1 MIQTSIARR
10 YARALFEAAGSDIE
24 RVGEELGAI
33 AGLVT
38 EDSPLGLIFL
48 DPTADTKA
56 RRELIETIIAKAGL
70 GPMTGN
76 LLRLLDDR
84 SRLGELPSIAR
95 AFTDL
100 VDTKVGRLRA
110 TLTSAEPLPTEL
122 RDRLQDALGAA
133 TSRKVEVE
141 TAVDRSLLGGVVAQ
155 VGNFV
160 YDGSLRSQLER
171 LRRELISQA

>member
-10 YARALFEAAGSDIE
+10 YARALFEAAGSDFE
-24 RVGEELGAI
+24 RVGEEIGAI

-48 DPTADTKA
+48 DPTADRKA
-56 RRELIETIIAKAGL
+56 RRELLESIIAKASL
-70 GPMTGN
+70 GEMTGN

-84 SRLGELPSIAR
+84 NRLAELPAIAQSY
-95 AFTDL
+95 TGL
-100 VDTKVGRLRA
+100 VDEKVGRLRA
-110 TLTSAEPLPTEL
+110 TLTSAGELPTEL
-122 RDRLQDALGAA
+122 RDRLQDALGTA

-141 TAVDRSLLGGVVAQ
+141 TAVDGSLLGGVVAQ